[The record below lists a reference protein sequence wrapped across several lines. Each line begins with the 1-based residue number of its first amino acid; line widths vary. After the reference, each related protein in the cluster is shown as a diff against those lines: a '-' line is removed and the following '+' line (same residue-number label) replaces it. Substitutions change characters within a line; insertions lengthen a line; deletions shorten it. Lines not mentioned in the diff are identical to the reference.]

1 MDDALAFLPATEQ
14 LRLLESGKVTA
25 ADLLE
30 YFLDRVDRFNS
41 TYNLVVAFDR
51 DRARAEAAEV
61 DRRRAA
67 GDTLGP
73 LAGLPITIKDSF
85 EVTGMP
91 TTCGLVALRDHVP
104 EQDAGAVALL
114 RDAGAIIFGKT
125 NLPAGASDWQSFNP
139 VYGISRNPWDPER
152 TVGGSSGGAA
162 AAVAAGFTSFELGS
176 DIGGSIR
183 IPAHFNG
190 VFGHKPTYGL
200 VSVSGH
206 IPPPPGM
213 LYRPELGVAGP
224 LARSAGD
231 LELLMSVLAAPK
243 GPSPRTLSAPRHE
256 RLEDFRVG
264 VWMGEG
270 AYRVDGAYRS
280 ALESFIADLR
290 TAGARIEEVTLPV
303 DPRDSYETY
312 LQVLF
317 AIVGAPAPQEADA
330 FEALADRDETGIAA
344 RLARYMRTTL
354 GEWFALAEKRERLF
368 RDWAK
373 FFTEYDLLLCP
384 AVPVLAFPHM
394 AEGSG
399 VHSDQLFRRITIDGE
414 PAPYLDFTWQ
424 GLALVANLPATVM
437 PTGRLAVP
445 SEAPGNAG
453 LPAGIQIIGP
463 WMEDLTIL
471 RFAGL
476 AERAAGGFL
485 APPALNRLTSSG

>member
-1 MDDALAFLPATEQ
+1 MTDQQLAFAPATEQ
-14 LRLLESGKVTA
+14 LALLRSGTVSA
-25 ADLLE
+25 SELFELYSARIE
-30 YFLDRVDRFNS
+30 RFND

-51 DRARAEAAEV
+51 ERARATAADI

-67 GDTLGP
+67 GETLGP

-91 TTCGLVALRDHVP
+91 TTCGLEHLRDHRP
-104 EQDAGAVALL
+104 EQDADAVAQL
-114 RDAGAIIFGKT
+114 REAGANIFGKT

-139 VYGISRNPWDPER
+139 VYGISRNPWNPDR

-183 IPAHFNG
+183 IPAHFCG

-200 VSVSGH
+200 ISVRGQ

-213 LYRPELGVAGP
+213 LTRPELGVAGP
-224 LARSAGD
+224 IARSAGD
-231 LELLMSVLAAPK
+231 LALLMGVLADALP
-243 GPSPRTLSAPRHE
+243 APRRE

-264 VWMGEG
+264 VWMG
-270 AYRVDGAYRS
+270 DGAYRIDS
-280 ALESFIADLR
+280 AYRAALEAYLDDLR
-290 TAGARIEEVTLPV
+290 RAGARIEEVALPV
-303 DPRDSYETY
+303 DPHESYETY

-344 RLARYMRTTL
+344 KLARYMRTSL
-354 GEWFALAEKRERLF
+354 GEWFQLAEKRAHLM
-368 RDWAK
+368 RDWAG
-373 FFTEYDLLLCP
+373 FFRDYDVLVCP
-384 AVPVLAFPHM
+384 AVPVVAFEHM

-399 VHSDQLFRRITIDGE
+399 VHSDQLFRRVTIDGE

-437 PTGRLAVP
+437 PTGKFVD
-445 SEAPGNAG
+445 G
-453 LPAGIQIIGP
+453 LPTGLQIIGP
-463 WMEDLTIL
+463 NREDLTVI
-471 RFAGL
+471 RFAE
-476 AERAAGGFL
+476 AASEAAGAFVP
-485 APPALNRLTSSG
+485 PPALA